1 MRIPKSLA
9 RVLPLALFALVLA
22 SPARAQ
28 FAGVDGEVRDLE
40 GKPFPD
46 VTIVLKSDDTGQ
58 VLETK
63 TDKKGQFTMNGMRLG
78 IWTLRVVVKGSE
90 QWNQKVQVKM
100 GGAERVNINF
110 KDIVATQSAEDVAAR
125 KKQDEDRTK
134 FQGMKAHFDAGRAS
148 LDQAIATRNEMQ
160 KLPASDRGP
169 LTEKLTQQSTA
180 AVTELEAAR
189 ETAPPTDP
197 NMHIVVSNL
206 GQAYEIAGRYDDAV
220 TAYAKAAELKP
231 EITGYYQ
238 GLGTAQAKAG
248 KVTEAIATCDKAAS
262 LPAALPAGTAA
273 PDSAQAAAS
282 CYANVGITLQN
293 AAKMKESI
301 EPFKKATSV
310 YPNNADYWFWLA
322 RGLVNAMD
330 YKTEGTTMKTIIQPG
345 TAEAYQKYLELAP
358 TGRYAQ
364 DAKEGLAMLEA
375 IAPGIQTKVSAKKKK
390 KS

>member
-1 MRIPKSLA
+1 MRILKSFA
-9 RVLPLALFALVLA
+9 RFLPLALFALLLA
-22 SPARAQ
+22 GPALAQ
-28 FAGVDGEVRDLE
+28 FASVDGEVRDLE

-78 IWTLRVVVKGSE
+78 MWTLSVMIKGS
-90 QWNQKVQVKM
+90 VQHERKLLVKM
-100 GGAERVNINF
+100 GGAERQTINF
-110 KDIVATQSAEDVAAR
+110 KDLLASQTAEEAAER
-125 KKQDEDRTK
+125 KKSEEDRSK

-148 LDQAIATRNEMQ
+148 LDQAIATRNEIQ
-160 KLPASDRGP
+160 KTPAADRGP
-169 LTEKLTQQSTA
+169 LTEKLVEQSTA
-180 AVTELEAAR
+180 AITALEAAR
-189 ETAPPTDP
+189 QAAPPTDP

-220 TAYAKAAELKP
+220 AAYAKATELKP
-231 EITGYYQ
+231 EITSYYQ

-248 KVTEAIATCDKAAS
+248 KVTEAIATCDKAA
-262 LPAALPAGTAA
+262 ALPTAA
-273 PDSAQAAAS
+273 GAADSAQATAS

-301 EPFKKATSV
+301 EPLKKATTVNPS
-310 YPNNADYWFWLA
+310 NADYWFWLA

-358 TGRYAQ
+358 NGRYAL
-364 DAKEGLAMLEA
+364 DAKDGLAMLEA
-375 IAPGIQTKVSAKKKK
+375 IAPGIQTKVSTKKK

>member
-1 MRIPKSLA
+1 MRILKSFA
-9 RVLPLALFALVLA
+9 RFLPLALLALLLA
-22 SPARAQ
+22 GPALAQ
-28 FAGVDGEVRDLE
+28 FASVDGEVRDLE

-46 VTIVLKSDDTGQ
+46 VAIVLKSDDTGQ

-63 TDKKGQFTMNGMRLG
+63 TDKKGLFTMNGMRLG
-78 IWTLRVVVKGSE
+78 MWTLRVLIKGSE
-90 QWNQKVQVKM
+90 QWTQKVQVRM
-100 GGAERVNINF
+100 GGAERVVVNF
-110 KDIVATQSAEDVAAR
+110 KDILASQSAEDAAER
-125 KKQDEDRTK
+125 KKQEEDRSK
-134 FQGMKAHFDAGRAS
+134 FVGMKAHFDAGRAS

-160 KLPASDRGP
+160 KLPAADRGP

-189 ETAPPTDP
+189 QAAPPTDS
-197 NMHIVVSNL
+197 NLHIVVSNL

-220 TAYAKAAELKP
+220 AAYTKATELKP

-262 LPAALPAGTAA
+262 LPSTLPAGTAA
-273 PDSAQAAAS
+273 PESAQATAS

-301 EPFKKATSV
+301 EPFKKATAV
-310 YPNNADYWFWLA
+310 NPTYADYWFWLA

-364 DAKEGLAMLEA
+364 DAKDGLAMLEA

-390 KS
+390 S